1 MAALLTLA
9 TKNMQHH
16 CRTLSTRDLDQ
27 KVDDGGGAALAVG
40 VGTMVSEFL
49 NHGKLNSKTIALF
62 AMGRPGGSAS
72 SITTGKVSIF
82 TILLVIMMHGQH
94 LRRK

>member
-1 MAALLTLA
+1 M
-9 TKNMQHH
+9 
-16 CRTLSTRDLDQ
+16 STRDLDQ
-27 KVDDGGGAALAVG
+27 KDDDGGGAALAVG
-40 VGTMVSEFL
+40 IIVSEVL